1 MRNSSASCPQRRD
14 KSNDRHHSITTAI
27 LISCITIPFVTTAQ
41 PPQIKNDHKAR
52 ILSIAY
58 FIESANN
65 SINSL
70 NGLLKKDNYR
80 NKITTLNN
88 PVNNELGFSL
98 KNEIM
103 VALKPL
109 LDKAKKTDRKKFGQ
123 VIENFLSNPE
133 ENGISSVKKYL
144 PMLGLFSTVLSL
156 VGNLVVIEKNITTQ
170 DLDQFIAKVQKYFSQ
185 YEKLNVINEQF
196 GAQLQKLVARS
207 EEIKEDLKEFLIDC
221 IATMDKKIS
230 RQSLKDVQVEA
241 LIQRYYDP
249 QKLQNWFD
257 TCHVDMEQGPL
268 YPSDAATSV
277 KLLTSGIKRLQK
289 EFESLYSDNYRL
301 LKELIA
307 SLKNSIPDLDQE
319 QLAKT
324 NTDLDR
330 LYNDS
335 RQADVINLNINQVD
349 ERMNM
354 ACRLLNNYRY

>member
-1 MRNSSASCPQRRD
+1 MLNSSASRLLRDRR
-14 KSNDRHHSITTAI
+14 KGNNHSITAAI
-27 LISCITIPFVTTAQ
+27 LISCITSPFVTTAQ
-41 PPQIKNDHKAR
+41 PPDIIRDHKAS

-103 VALKPL
+103 DALKPL

-123 VIENFLSNPE
+123 VIENFLSNTE

-156 VGNLVVIEKNITTQ
+156 VGNLVVIEKNITTE
-170 DLDQFIAKVQKYFSQ
+170 DLNVFIAKVQKYFSQ
-185 YEKLNVINEQF
+185 YEKLNLINEQF

-221 IATMDKKIS
+221 IATMDKKITK
-230 RQSLKDVQVEA
+230 QSIKDVQVEA

-257 TCHVDMEQGPL
+257 TCRMTTEAQLL
-268 YPSDAATSV
+268 YPSDAATSL

-289 EFESLYSDNYRL
+289 EFESLYSDNYKQ
-301 LKELIA
+301 LKDLIA
-307 SLKNSIPDLDQE
+307 SLKNTIPDLDQE

-324 NTDLDR
+324 NNELDK
-330 LYNDS
+330 LYNES
-335 RQADVINLNINQVD
+335 RQADVINLNISQVD

-354 ACRLLNNYRY
+354 ACRILNNR